1 MQELISHFWIL
12 RLAKRQDLVLLLS
25 LFLSHTCFHSASYA
39 ISRKP
44 VSQCLR
50 LPQHSSFSSWDMDTT
65 VSWKIVHFLQ
75 EEDNLK
81 VFVFPVTVFQVMCLC
96 ILQSLRLKSESDKD
110 VSEFTCLP
118 LESETPL
125 RELKRAIY
133 PSFSAPG
140 PFDTTYHLTYRGGAL
155 CFVLGSA
162 PWPSFT
168 TSLL

>member
-1 MQELISHFWIL
+1 
-12 RLAKRQDLVLLLS
+12 
-25 LFLSHTCFHSASYA
+25 
-39 ISRKP
+39 
-44 VSQCLR
+44 
-50 LPQHSSFSSWDMDTT
+50 MDTT

-125 RELKRAIY
+125 RELKSAIIL
-133 PSFSAPG
+133 P
-140 PFDTTYHLTYRGGAL
+140 
-155 CFVLGSA
+155 
-162 PWPSFT
+162 
-168 TSLL
+168 SLLQVPLTPLII